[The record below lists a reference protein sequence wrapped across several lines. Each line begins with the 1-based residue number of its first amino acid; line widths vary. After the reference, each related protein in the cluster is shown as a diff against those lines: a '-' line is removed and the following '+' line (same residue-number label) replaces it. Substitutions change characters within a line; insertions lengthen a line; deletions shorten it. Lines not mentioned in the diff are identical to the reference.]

1 MVKSGEREIAKV
13 RFYAAKRPIKTWDVN
28 VGNIVISKLVKTKT
42 NSKYLIGYL
51 DETIRALILKM
62 PKMTGYVMTFK
73 VEEGNN
79 KLMPFRIDNGKLLE
93 KYKAIWTRIED
104 FKNIKL
110 NALPVYDDRYIK
122 TKIRTFGNKVYTNF
136 CGLTV
141 PEDDIQ
147 CGSFTI
153 FSIDSLLVYNKKY
166 YLQVYLGNCAYE
178 IVKKQITDYL
188 DENLFEDQIL

>member
-122 TKIRTFGNKVYTNF
+122 TKIRTFGNKVYANF

-178 IVKKQITDYL
+178 IVNKQITDYL